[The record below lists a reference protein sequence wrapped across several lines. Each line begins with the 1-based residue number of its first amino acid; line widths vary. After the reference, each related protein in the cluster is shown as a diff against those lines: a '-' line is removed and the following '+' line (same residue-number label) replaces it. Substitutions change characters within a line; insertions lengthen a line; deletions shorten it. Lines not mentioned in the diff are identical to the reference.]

1 MSPDPP
7 DRRLLPS
14 AVLAW
19 GVCALGPYFGVL
31 ASAGFA
37 LATTAVAALTAR
49 ARPAICVML
58 LVGAAA
64 SAGVALR
71 LAAIDRGPLD
81 DLAAERRSATV
92 VATIAEEPR
101 RSLRRTW
108 GATPVTQVVVRVRV
122 SEVSVAG
129 GQVTVRQPMLVVGQ
143 GAEWDAVEFGDQL
156 RLDVSLHPADQVDP
170 FAAVGWVRGPPEE
183 VAPAGPVLRGAEAMR
198 AGLRAAA
205 TELAPD
211 PRGLLPALVVGDTT
225 RLPPDLVIDLRNS
238 GLAHLTAVSGANVA
252 IVVTAAVLLARWGG
266 VRGAAVP
273 AVAVVST
280 LGFVVLA
287 RPDPSVLRAAVM
299 GTVAV
304 LAVVVGGRRP
314 GQAAL
319 YATVVRLLLVDP
331 WLARSW
337 GFALSV
343 AATAGLLLVAPRW
356 RERWSRRMPP
366 PLAEAAAVAW
376 AAQVATLPLSVALS
390 GQVSLVA
397 VPANVLAA
405 PAVPPATVLG
415 AAAAVSAPVAPAPAG
430 WLVWLAGFPA
440 GWICAVARRGAAWP
454 MAATPWPDAA
464 AGSALMVATLAAG
477 ALALMVLRRRSRAF
491 RVVAALAAAALVGA
505 ALAGP
510 LRWPPP
516 GWVIVACD
524 VGQGD
529 GLVVAAGNGAAVVV
543 DVGPDPAVM
552 ARCLDRLGVHQ
563 IPLLVLTHD
572 HADHVM
578 GLPGAL
584 GDRAVGQVLT
594 SPLAEPEEQAAA
606 VAQWTGDAGV
616 PAVPADVGMHGSVG
630 DVTWQVLAPERVIRG
645 QGSDPNN
652 ASVVLLVEVRGVR
665 LLLTGDIEPAA
676 QAALLASGAD
686 LRADV
691 LKVPH
696 HGSVYQDPN
705 LVAAVHPAVA
715 LVSVG
720 EDNPYGH
727 PAPELI
733 AGLEADAVLV
743 GRTDTS
749 GDIAVSLGTGGL
761 RMVTRRRRP
770 RRRERRGV
778 SWPAGVPTVPE
789 SRRVARPG

>member
-1 MSPDPP
+1 MTPDPP

-14 AVLAW
+14 ALLAW
-19 GVCALGPYFGVL
+19 GVCALGPYFGAL

-37 LATTAVAALTAR
+37 LVAAAAAAVTFR
-49 ARPAICVML
+49 ARPAITVAL
-58 LVGAAA
+58 LVGTAA

-71 LAAIDRGPLD
+71 VAAVDRGPLD
-81 DLAAERRSATV
+81 DLAAADRSATV
-92 VATIAEEPR
+92 VATVVEEPR
-101 RSLRRTW
+101 RSQRRTW

-122 SEVSVAG
+122 GEVSVT
-129 GQVTVRQPMLVVGQ
+129 GQRADVRQPILAVGQ
-143 GAEWDAVEFGDQL
+143 GEEWDAVEFGDQL
-156 RLDVSLHPADQVDP
+156 RLDVSLHPADRGDP

-183 VAPAGPVLRGAEAMR
+183 VAPAGPALRGAEAMR
-198 AGLRAAA
+198 TGLREAAAGLAV
-205 TELAPD
+205 D

-225 RLPPDLVIDLRNS
+225 RLPPDLVTDLRNS

-273 AVAVVST
+273 VVAVVST
-280 LGFVVLA
+280 VGFVVLA

-319 YATVVRLLLVDP
+319 YATVVGLLLVDP

-343 AATAGLLLVAPRW
+343 AATAGLLMLAPRW
-356 RERWSRRMPP
+356 RELWSRRIPP

-415 AAAAVSAPVAPAPAG
+415 AAAAVLSPVAPGPAS

-440 GWICAVARRGAAWP
+440 GWICAVARRGSSWP
-454 MAATPWPDAA
+454 MAATPWPDGV
-464 AGSALMVATLAAG
+464 AGAALMLATLTAG
-477 ALALMVLRRRSRAF
+477 ALAVVTLRRRSRAF
-491 RVVAALAAAALVGA
+491 RAVAALAVAVLVAAALV
-505 ALAGP
+505 GP

-516 GWVIVACD
+516 GWLIVACD

-529 GLVVAAGNGAAVVV
+529 GLVVAAGDGAAVVV
-543 DVGPDPAVM
+543 DVGPDPAAM
-552 ARCLDRLGVHQ
+552 DRCLDRLGVGR

-584 GDRAVGQVLT
+584 GDRDVGQVLT
-594 SPLAEPEEQAAA
+594 SPLAEPDEPAAA
-606 VAQWTGDAGV
+606 VAEWTRDADV
-616 PAVPADVGMHGSVG
+616 PSQPAAVGMHGSVG
-630 DVTWQVLAPERVIRG
+630 DVTWQVLAPEGIIRG

-652 ASVVLLVEVRGVR
+652 ASVVLMLEVHGVR

-676 QAALLASGAD
+676 QAALLASAAD
-686 LRADV
+686 LNADV
-691 LKVPH
+691 FKVPH
-696 HGSVYQDPN
+696 HGSAYQDPN
-705 LVAAVHPAVA
+705 LVAAVHPSLA

-727 PAPELI
+727 PAPELV
-733 AGLEADAVLV
+733 AGLEADGVLV

-749 GDIAVSLGTGGL
+749 GDIAVTLGPDGL

-770 RRRERRGV
+770 
-778 SWPAGVPTVPE
+778 A
-789 SRRVARPG
+789 A

>member
-1 MSPDPP
+1 MTPDPP

-14 AVLAW
+14 ALLAW
-19 GVCALGPYFGVL
+19 GVCALGPYFGAL

-37 LATTAVAALTAR
+37 LVAAAAAAVTFR
-49 ARPAICVML
+49 ARPAITVALM
-58 LVGAAA
+58 VGAAA

-71 LAAIDRGPLD
+71 VAAVDRGPLD
-81 DLAAERRSATV
+81 DLAAADRSATV
-92 VATIAEEPR
+92 VATVAEEPR
-101 RSLRRTW
+101 RSQRRTW

-122 SEVSVAG
+122 GEVSVT
-129 GQVTVRQPMLVVGQ
+129 GQRADVRQPILVVGQ
-143 GAEWDAVEFGDQL
+143 GEEWDAVEFGDQL
-156 RLDVSLHPADQVDP
+156 RLDVSLHPADRGDP
-170 FAAVGWVRGPPEE
+170 FAAVGWARGPPEE

-198 AGLRAAA
+198 TGLREAAA
-205 TELAPD
+205 GLAPD

-225 RLPPDLVIDLRNS
+225 RLPPDLVTDLRNS

-273 AVAVVST
+273 VVAVVST
-280 LGFVVLA
+280 VGFVVLA

-319 YATVVRLLLVDP
+319 YATVVGLLLVDP

-343 AATAGLLLVAPRW
+343 AATAGLLMLAPRW
-356 RERWSRRMPP
+356 RERWSRRIPP

-415 AAAAVSAPVAPAPAG
+415 AAAAVLSPVAPGPAS

-440 GWICAVARRGAAWP
+440 GWICAVARRGSSWP
-454 MAATPWPDAA
+454 MAATPWPDGV
-464 AGSALMVATLAAG
+464 AGAALMLATLTAG
-477 ALALMVLRRRSRAF
+477 ALAVVALRRRSRAF
-491 RVVAALAAAALVGA
+491 RAVAALAAAGLVAAALV
-505 ALAGP
+505 GP

-516 GWVIVACD
+516 GWLIVACD

-529 GLVVAAGNGAAVVV
+529 GLVVAAGDGAAVVV

-552 ARCLDRLGVHQ
+552 DRCLDRLGVGRV
-563 IPLLVLTHD
+563 PLLVLTHD

-584 GDRAVGQVLT
+584 GDRDVGQVLT
-594 SPLAEPEEQAAA
+594 SPLAEPDEPAAA
-606 VAQWTGDAGV
+606 VAEWTRDANV
-616 PAVPADVGMHGSVG
+616 RSQPAAVGMHGSVG
-630 DVTWQVLAPERVIRG
+630 DVTWQVLAPERIIRG

-652 ASVVLLVEVRGVR
+652 ASVVLMLEVHGVR

-676 QAALLASGAD
+676 QAALLASAAD
-686 LRADV
+686 LHADV
-691 LKVPH
+691 FKVPH
-696 HGSVYQDPN
+696 HGSTYQDPN
-705 LVAAVHPAVA
+705 LVAAVHPSLA

-727 PAPELI
+727 PAPELVS
-733 AGLEADAVLV
+733 GLEADGVLV

-749 GDIAVSLGTGGL
+749 GDIAVTLGPDGL

-770 RRRERRGV
+770 
-778 SWPAGVPTVPE
+778 A
-789 SRRVARPG
+789 A